1 MIHIQKHMF
10 LTLLIVLLISI
21 FHGEIKLNDFYNFV
35 ADQCVVKTSYHPEY
49 NKLAS
54 KILAERLHKMTSP
67 DMLEVT
73 NILYNNLDS
82 RGNRF
87 PLLDDRYV
95 KFVTKN
101 ADLINAKLDFNKDYE
116 FDYFGL
122 RTLERSYLMRL
133 RSFKKVDK
141 KIIKEDIIVERPQH
155 LFMRAA
161 LFIHLDNLE
170 KAFET
175 YDLLSD
181 KYFTHATP
189 TLFNAGS
196 PRPQMSSC
204 YLVACEDSMD
214 SITETLGDM
223 MQISKWAGGIGVH
236 ISSIRGDGS
245 IIRGTN
251 GLSDGI
257 LGLCKGFNWASL
269 YVNQGGKRNGSVAVY
284 METWHSDI
292 FQFCELRMNTGSE
305 DKRCRDLFLAL
316 WIPDLFMERVERD
329 EIWSL
334 MCPDQCPNL
343 NKVYGDE
350 FNKLYEK
357 YESEGKYTSRVSARK
372 LFKHIMTCQSETGFP
387 YMCYKDHANRKSNQ
401 KNLGTIRS
409 SNLCVSGDTYILT
422 KEGQFPI
429 KDYVN
434 KNVNIW
440 NGSEWSEV
448 TVKQTGK
455 DQELVRVS
463 LSNGTHID
471 CTPEH
476 KFYIQESYKSKSK
489 ELPAKDLKQGN
500 KLIKCELPSDVN
512 CNTTEFKYPYT
523 HGFFCGDGTTV
534 DNYSKTLK
542 YPVLTLYGEKKLLIE
557 HIDKTSY
564 SDNNNNNVIH
574 VTLPKDLE
582 TKFKVPINN
591 NKNTQLRWLEGF
603 FDADGSVCRNGTNE
617 SLQASSIEKDFL
629 IEIRLMLQTL
639 GIESKVTLAL
649 KESKRLLPDGKG
661 GKKLYDCKP
670 LWRILISSTGLYKLA
685 NMGFAPKRLK
695 FVKREP
701 QRDCEQFVEVVSVT
715 NLPTKQDTYCF
726 TEPLKHMGMFNGILT
741 GQCAEIV
748 EYSDENETA
757 VCNLVSLCLPKYI
770 EYDEQDKPIYNFEK
784 LMYVTRVAVRNL
796 NNVID
801 LNFYPTEKT
810 EFSNKKNRPVGIGV
824 QGMAQ
829 IYNMM
834 GFGFDSPEAELLNKQ
849 IFECIYY
856 AAVDESKELAK
867 IHGPYQSFAGSPF
880 SEGKLQYHL
889 WGLTEKD
896 LLMNLDWVTL
906 CNEVKQYGTRNSL
919 LTALMPTAST
929 AQIMGN
935 YEGFEPYLT
944 NIFVRTTLAGEF
956 VVINE
961 HLVKDLEDIGLWNE
975 DMRKLIIIYNG
986 SIQHID
992 SIPDSIKIKYKTAF
1006 ELSLKSI
1013 IKQSIER
1020 GPFIDQSQSMNLFQP
1035 KPNFKVLYT
1044 AHMYGW
1050 KNGLK
1055 TGMYYLRT
1063 SPAVNPINFGIDI
1076 DDLKRLTGLNSVEE
1090 LIQNSIADANI
1101 ASTKRKRNDNSE
1113 SSGDNNSEEK
1123 EEKPMVCRYVRGQA
1137 PADCLVCSS

>member
-1 MIHIQKHMF
+1 MTEQYTTELAKSNMLNNYRLFNSTIIPINNDSYSKSYVYDF
-10 LTLLIVLLISI
+10 INKFVTKYNLTKINLDELVDIILKGLHGDISA
-21 FHGEIKLNDFYNFV
+21 NDFYNFV

-54 KILAERLHKMTSP
+54 KILAERLHKMTEA
-67 DMLEVT
+67 DMLEIT

-95 KFVTKN
+95 DFVNKN
-101 ADLINAKLDFNKDYE
+101 ADLINTKLDFNKDYD

-133 RSFKKVDK
+133 RSYKKVDK
-141 KIIKEDIIVERPQH
+141 KIIKEDIIIERPQH
-155 LFMRAA
+155 LFMRVS
-161 LFIHLDNLE
+161 LFIHLNNLE

-204 YLVACEDSMD
+204 YLIACEDSMD
-214 SITETLGDM
+214 SITDTLSDV

-236 ISSIRGDGS
+236 ISSVRGDGS

-269 YVNQGGKRNGSVAVY
+269 YVNQGGKRNGSTALY
-284 METWHSDI
+284 LEPWHSDI
-292 FQFCELRMNTGSE
+292 FQFCELRMNTGAE

-316 WIPDLFMERVERD
+316 WIPDLFMERVESD
-329 EIWSL
+329 EMWSL

-343 NKVYGDE
+343 NKVYGEE

-409 SNLCVSGDTYILT
+409 SNLC
-422 KEGQFPI
+422 
-429 KDYVN
+429 
-434 KNVNIW
+434 
-440 NGSEWSEV
+440 
-448 TVKQTGK
+448 
-455 DQELVRVS
+455 
-463 LSNGTHID
+463 
-471 CTPEH
+471 
-476 KFYIQESYKSKSK
+476 
-489 ELPAKDLKQGN
+489 
-500 KLIKCELPSDVN
+500 
-512 CNTTEFKYPYT
+512 
-523 HGFFCGDGTTV
+523 
-534 DNYSKTLK
+534 
-542 YPVLTLYGEKKLLIE
+542 
-557 HIDKTSY
+557 
-564 SDNNNNNVIH
+564 
-574 VTLPKDLE
+574 
-582 TKFKVPINN
+582 
-591 NKNTQLRWLEGF
+591 
-603 FDADGSVCRNGTNE
+603 
-617 SLQASSIEKDFL
+617 
-629 IEIRLMLQTL
+629 
-639 GIESKVTLAL
+639 
-649 KESKRLLPDGKG
+649 
-661 GKKLYDCKP
+661 
-670 LWRILISSTGLYKLA
+670 
-685 NMGFAPKRLK
+685 
-695 FVKREP
+695 
-701 QRDCEQFVEVVSVT
+701 
-715 NLPTKQDTYCF
+715 
-726 TEPLKHMGMFNGILT
+726 
-741 GQCAEIV
+741 AEIFQ
-748 EYSDENETA
+748 YSDENETA

-770 EYDEQDKPIYNFEK
+770 EYDENNKPVYNFEK
-784 LMYVTRVAVRNL
+784 LMYVTRVSVRNL

-810 EFSNKKNRPVGIGV
+810 KVSNLNNRPVGLGV
-824 QGMAQ
+824 QG
-829 IYNMM
+829 ISDVYNMM
-834 GFGFDSPEAELLNKQ
+834 GFGFDSPEAELLNKK

-867 IHGPYQSFAGSPF
+867 VHGAYSSFKGSPF

-956 VVINE
+956 IVINE
-961 HLVKDLEDIGLWNE
+961 HLVKDLEAINLWNE

-992 SIPDSIKIKYKTAF
+992 SIPSEIKIKYKTAF
-1006 ELSLKSI
+1006 EISLKSI
-1013 IKQSIER
+1013 IKQSVER

-1076 DDLKRLTGLNSVEE
+1076 DDLKRLTGMSSVEE

-1101 ASTKRKRNDNSE
+1101 ITSKRKRNDNSN
-1113 SSGDNNSEEK
+1113 SSGEGDNKEDKE

>member
-1 MIHIQKHMF
+1 MTEEYLEELTKSNMLSNYQSFSSTIITINDDLQSRTYVYDF
-10 LTLLIVLLISI
+10 LNKFVQQYNFTKINLDEVVKQIILGLQGDIT
-21 FHGEIKLNDFYNFV
+21 LNDFYNFV

-54 KILAERLHKMTSP
+54 KILSERLHKMTES
-67 DMLEVT
+67 DMLTIT
-73 NILYNNLDS
+73 NILYNNLDNK
-82 RGNRF
+82 GERF
-87 PLLDDRYV
+87 PLLDKRYV
-95 KFVTKN
+95 DFVKEN
-101 ADLINAKLDFNKDYE
+101 VEAINTKLDFNKDYA

-133 RSFKKVDK
+133 RSYKKVDK
-141 KIIKEDIIVERPQH
+141 KIIKEDIIIERPQH
-155 LFMRAA
+155 LFMRVS
-161 LFIHLDNLE
+161 LFIHLNNLE

-204 YLVACEDSMD
+204 YLIACEDSMD
-214 SITETLGDM
+214 SITDTLSDV

-236 ISSIRGDGS
+236 ISSVRGDGS

-269 YVNQGGKRNGSVAVY
+269 YVNQGGKRNGSTALY
-284 METWHSDI
+284 LEPYHSDI
-292 FQFCELRMNTGSE
+292 FQFCELRMNTGAE

-316 WIPDLFMERVERD
+316 WIPDLFMERVESD
-329 EIWSL
+329 EMWSL

-343 NKVYGDE
+343 NKVYGEE

-357 YESEGKYTSRVSARK
+357 YESEGKYTSRVPARK

-401 KNLGTIRS
+401 KNLGTICS
-409 SNLCVSGDTYILT
+409 SNLC
-422 KEGQFPI
+422 
-429 KDYVN
+429 
-434 KNVNIW
+434 
-440 NGSEWSEV
+440 SEIV
-448 TVKQTGK
+448 Q
-455 DQELVRVS
+455 
-463 LSNGTHID
+463 
-471 CTPEH
+471 
-476 KFYIQESYKSKSK
+476 
-489 ELPAKDLKQGN
+489 
-500 KLIKCELPSDVN
+500 
-512 CNTTEFKYPYT
+512 
-523 HGFFCGDGTTV
+523 
-534 DNYSKTLK
+534 
-542 YPVLTLYGEKKLLIE
+542 
-557 HIDKTSY
+557 Y
-564 SDNNNNNVIH
+564 SD
-574 VTLPKDLE
+574 
-582 TKFKVPINN
+582 
-591 NKNTQLRWLEGF
+591 
-603 FDADGSVCRNGTNE
+603 S
-617 SLQASSIEKDFL
+617 
-629 IEIRLMLQTL
+629 
-639 GIESKVTLAL
+639 
-649 KESKRLLPDGKG
+649 
-661 GKKLYDCKP
+661 
-670 LWRILISSTGLYKLA
+670 
-685 NMGFAPKRLK
+685 
-695 FVKREP
+695 
-701 QRDCEQFVEVVSVT
+701 
-715 NLPTKQDTYCF
+715 
-726 TEPLKHMGMFNGILT
+726 
-741 GQCAEIV
+741 
-748 EYSDENETA
+748 NETA

-770 EYDEQDKPIYNFEK
+770 TYDEFNKPGYDFEK

-810 EFSNKKNRPVGIGV
+810 KVSNLKNRPVGLGI
-824 QGMAQ
+824 QG
-829 IYNMM
+829 ISDVYNMM
-834 GFGFDSPEAELLNKQ
+834 GYSFDSPEAELLNKK

-856 AAVDESKELAK
+856 AAVDESKNQAK
-867 IHGPYQSFAGSPF
+867 IYGPYQSFKGSPF

-896 LLMNLDWVTL
+896 LLMGLDWVTL
-906 CNEVKQYGTRNSL
+906 CNEVKLYGTRNSL

-956 VVINE
+956 IVINE
-961 HLVKDLEDIGLWNE
+961 HLVKDLEDINHWNE

-986 SIQHID
+986 SIQNID
-992 SIPDSIKIKYKTAF
+992 SIPVSIKNKYKTAF

-1013 IKQSIER
+1013 IKQSVER

-1101 ASTKRKRNDNSE
+1101 ASTKRKRNDNSN
-1113 SSGDNNSEEK
+1113 SSNDNEDNNDN
-1123 EEKPMVCRYVRGQA
+1123 EEKPMMCKYIPGRSAEG
-1137 PADCLVCSS
+1137 CLVCSS

>member
-1 MIHIQKHMF
+1 MTEQYTTELAKSNMLNNYRLFNSTIIPINNDSYSKSYVYDF
-10 LTLLIVLLISI
+10 INKFVTKYNLTKINLDELVNIILKGLHGDISA
-21 FHGEIKLNDFYNFV
+21 NDFYNFI

-54 KILAERLHKMTSP
+54 KILAERLHKMTEA
-67 DMLEVT
+67 DMLEIT
-73 NILYNNLDS
+73 NILYNNIDS

-95 KFVTKN
+95 DFVNKN
-101 ADLINAKLDFNKDYE
+101 ADLINTKLDFNKDYD

-133 RSFKKVDK
+133 RSYKKVDK
-141 KIIKEDIIVERPQH
+141 KIIKEDIIIERPQH
-155 LFMRAA
+155 LFMRVS
-161 LFIHLDNLE
+161 LFIHLNNLE

-204 YLVACEDSMD
+204 YLIACEDSMD
-214 SITETLGDM
+214 SITDTLSDV

-236 ISSIRGDGS
+236 ISSVRGNGS

-269 YVNQGGKRNGSVAVY
+269 YVNQGGKRNGSTALY
-284 METWHSDI
+284 LEPYHSDI
-292 FQFCELRMNTGSE
+292 FQFCELRMNTGAE

-316 WIPDLFMERVERD
+316 WIPDLFMERVESD
-329 EIWSL
+329 EMWSL

-343 NKVYGDE
+343 NKVYGEE

-409 SNLCVSGDTYILT
+409 SNLC
-422 KEGQFPI
+422 
-429 KDYVN
+429 
-434 KNVNIW
+434 
-440 NGSEWSEV
+440 SE
-448 TVKQTGK
+448 
-455 DQELVRVS
+455 
-463 LSNGTHID
+463 I
-471 CTPEH
+471 
-476 KFYIQESYKSKSK
+476 
-489 ELPAKDLKQGN
+489 
-500 KLIKCELPSDVN
+500 
-512 CNTTEFKYPYT
+512 
-523 HGFFCGDGTTV
+523 
-534 DNYSKTLK
+534 
-542 YPVLTLYGEKKLLIE
+542 
-557 HIDKTSY
+557 
-564 SDNNNNNVIH
+564 
-574 VTLPKDLE
+574 
-582 TKFKVPINN
+582 
-591 NKNTQLRWLEGF
+591 
-603 FDADGSVCRNGTNE
+603 
-617 SLQASSIEKDFL
+617 
-629 IEIRLMLQTL
+629 M
-639 GIESKVTLAL
+639 
-649 KESKRLLPDGKG
+649 
-661 GKKLYDCKP
+661 
-670 LWRILISSTGLYKLA
+670 
-685 NMGFAPKRLK
+685 
-695 FVKREP
+695 
-701 QRDCEQFVEVVSVT
+701 
-715 NLPTKQDTYCF
+715 
-726 TEPLKHMGMFNGILT
+726 
-741 GQCAEIV
+741 
-748 EYSDENETA
+748 EYSDSNETA

-770 EYDEQDKPIYNFEK
+770 EYDENNKPVYNFEK
-784 LMYVTRVAVRNL
+784 LMYVTRVSVRNL

-810 EFSNKKNRPVGIGV
+810 KVSNLNNRPVGLGV
-824 QGMAQ
+824 QG
-829 IYNMM
+829 ISDVYNMM
-834 GFGFDSPEAELLNKQ
+834 GFGFDSPEAELLNKK
-849 IFECIYY
+849 IFECMYY

-867 IHGPYQSFAGSPF
+867 VHGAYSSFKGSPF

-896 LLMNLDWVTL
+896 LLMNLDWNTL

-956 VVINE
+956 IVINE
-961 HLVKDLEDIGLWNE
+961 HLVKDLELLNLWNE

-992 SIPDSIKIKYKTAF
+992 SIPSEIKIKYKTAF
-1006 ELSLKSI
+1006 EISLKSI
-1013 IKQSIER
+1013 IKQSVER

-1076 DDLKRLTGLNSVEE
+1076 DDLKRLTGMSSVEE

-1101 ASTKRKRNDNSE
+1101 ITSKRKRNDNSN
-1113 SSGDNNSEEK
+1113 SSGEGDNKEDKE